1 MTSVLSSVPLVI
13 LSDIRYHYA
22 PMNTTITQ
30 GGLGAEALRR
40 LEAGENIDAENLR
53 LLAHLLRHVLGSLH
67 TEESLPSVRFREAAA
82 ARMQAA
88 AHRRPHTRKDLQS
101 YINRF
106 LRLASFAEEPLNR
119 IRTEACRSLLEEHF
133 GYSPFVYR
141 KAHSALHSI
150 FSYGRRKRWCEYN
163 PTEGIDLPPV
173 REETLTPLTLS
184 QIRALLRACSGG
196 KIRRMNAAVR
206 LMLWCGIRPTEVQR
220 LRWGDIDRSERCIYV
235 EPHASKTGGARAV
248 PLRGGALAL
257 LQERHPDAELIAPR
271 DWQRL
276 WCALR
281 HRAKLLPWRQDTLR
295 HTFAS
300 MHLKHFHNL
309 SLLQEEMGHS
319 SLQLLRTRYLNLRG
333 ISTAD
338 AAQFFRM
345 RE

>member
-1 MTSVLSSVPLVI
+1 M
-13 LSDIRYHYA
+13 
-22 PMNTTITQ
+22 
-30 GGLGAEALRR
+30 
-40 LEAGENIDAENLR
+40 R
-53 LLAHLLRHVLGSLH
+53 LLAQLLRRMLAAAL
-67 TEESLPSVRFREAAA
+67 EEDARESTSFREAAE
-82 ARMQAA
+82 ARLQAA
-88 AHRRPHTRKDLQS
+88 AHRRPHTRKDLRS
-101 YINRF
+101 YIARF
-106 LRLASFAEEPLNR
+106 LVQAPFADEPLHR
-119 IRTEACRSLLEEHF
+119 IRTEACRALLDEHF
-133 GYSPFVYR
+133 AYSPHVYR

-150 FSYGRRKRWCEYN
+150 FAYGRRKQWCEYN

-173 REETLTPLTLS
+173 KEETLKPLTLP
-184 QIRALLRACSGG
+184 QIRALLGACRGG
-196 KIRRMNAAVR
+196 KWRHLESAVR

-220 LRWGDIDRSERCIYV
+220 LRWGDIDRKERCIYV

-257 LQERHPDAELIAPR
+257 LQERHDKTKLIAPR

-281 HRAKLLPWRQDTLR
+281 HRAKLMPWRQDTLR

-300 MHLKHFHNL
+300 MHLKHFHDL

-319 SLQLLRTRYLNLRG
+319 STNLLRTRYLNLRG

>member
-1 MTSVLSSVPLVI
+1 MASVLSRIPLVI

-22 PMNTTITQ
+22 PMNDITTQKIR
-30 GGLGAEALRR
+30 GAEVLKCLSEGSR
-40 LEAGENIDAENLR
+40 LDEESLQR
-53 LLAHLLRHVLGSLH
+53 LAQLLRHVLATLQTEDAGTSL
-67 TEESLPSVRFREAAA
+67 SFREAAE
-82 ARMQAA
+82 ARLQAA
-88 AHRRPHTRKDLQS
+88 AHRRPHTRKDLRS

-106 LRLASFAEEPLNR
+106 ILLAAFVEEPLNR
-119 IRTEACRSLLEEHF
+119 IRAEDCRTLLDEHF
-133 GYSPFVYR
+133 AYSPFVYR

-150 FSYGRRKRWCEYN
+150 FAYGRRKRWCEYN
-163 PTEGIDLPPV
+163 PTESIDLPPV
-173 REETLTPLTLS
+173 QEETLQPLNLT
-184 QIRALLRACSGG
+184 QIRALLRACTGG
-196 KIRRMNAAVR
+196 KWQKMESAVR

-220 LRWGDIDRSERCIYV
+220 LRWGDLDRNERCIYV

-257 LQERHPDAELIAPR
+257 LHGRHDDTEHIAPR

-281 HRAKLLPWRQDTLR
+281 HRAKLIPWRQDTLR

-319 SLQLLRTRYLNLRG
+319 SLNLLRTRYLNLRG